1 MRTPCKQG
9 SELKNDAKGSKRS
22 DPIPHTPMLDFL
34 AKYFRFPVAFV
45 LSFVVSA
52 VFFLAIPV
60 INTLFFDK
68 GAKTE
73 KPLEAV
79 TEVEVLVSEKKP
91 EVKQKVIRTIVN
103 PNPFKI
109 SSNMGVSRSQN
120 FQMDLS
126 LARGAAGDG
135 VAVGTGSMEN
145 VVYEAG
151 EVDEQAQVLREI
163 QPKFPEKAKRLGV
176 SGYVKVLIVIDVYG
190 DVAQA
195 QVLTQD
201 PAGYGFDNEALKAVR
216 QWKFSPAQLGG
227 FPVAQKATK
236 EFRFVN

>member
-1 MRTPCKQG
+1 MNIFSFTDIIAR
-9 SELKNDAKGSKRS
+9 
-22 DPIPHTPMLDFL
+22 
-34 AKYFRFPVAFV
+34 YFRYPIAIL

-52 VFFLAIPV
+52 IFFLAIPV
-60 INTLFFDK
+60 LNALFFDK
-68 GAKTE
+68 GVASE
-73 KPLEAV
+73 KELVSV

-91 EVKQKVIRTIVN
+91 EVQQKVIRTVVN

-109 SSNMGVSRSQN
+109 SSNMGVSRTQN

-151 EVDEQAQVLREI
+151 EVDEQAQVLKEV
-163 QPKFPEKAKRLGV
+163 QPQFPERAKKLGI
-176 SGYVKVLIVIDVYG
+176 SGYVKIYIVVDVNG

-195 QVLTQD
+195 AVMNLD
-201 PAGYGFDNEALKAVR
+201 PPGYGFETEALKAVR
-216 QWKFSPAQLGG
+216 QWKFSPAYLGG

-236 EFRFVN
+236 EFRFVK

>member
-1 MRTPCKQG
+1 
-9 SELKNDAKGSKRS
+9 A
-22 DPIPHTPMLDFL
+22 
-34 AKYFRFPVAFV
+34 
-45 LSFVVSA
+45 
-52 VFFLAIPV
+52 
-60 INTLFFDK
+60 LFFDR
-68 GAKTE
+68 GVKTE
-73 KPLEAV
+73 KELDTV

-151 EVDEQAQVLREI
+151 EVDEQAQVLKEV
-163 QPKFPEKAKRLGV
+163 QPKFPERAKKLGI
-176 SGYVKVLIVIDVYG
+176 SGYVKVMIVIDVYG

-195 QVLTQD
+195 NVMSLD
-201 PAGYGFDNEALKAVR
+201 PPGYGFENEALKAVR

-227 FPVAQKATK
+227 YPVAQKATK
-236 EFRFVN
+236 EFRFVK

>member
-1 MRTPCKQG
+1 
-9 SELKNDAKGSKRS
+9 
-22 DPIPHTPMLDFL
+22 MLDFVG
-34 AKYFRFPVAFV
+34 KYLRYPIALV
-45 LSFVVSA
+45 LSFVLSA

-60 INTLFFDK
+60 INALMSDK
-68 GAKTE
+68 GVKGE
-73 KPLEAV
+73 KELEAV

-109 SSNMGVSRSQN
+109 TSNMGMSRNQN

-126 LARGAAGDG
+126 LARGASGDG

-163 QPKFPEKAKRLGV
+163 QPKFPEKAKRMGV
-176 SGYVKVLIVIDVYG
+176 SGYVKVLIVIDVNG

>member
-1 MRTPCKQG
+1 
-9 SELKNDAKGSKRS
+9 
-22 DPIPHTPMLDFL
+22 MLDFI
-34 AKYFRFPVAFV
+34 AKYFRYPLAVV

-60 INTLFFDK
+60 INALFFDK
-68 GAKTE
+68 GVKTE
-73 KPLEAV
+73 KELEKV

-91 EVKQKVIRTIVN
+91 EVKQKVLRTIVN

-109 SSNMGVSRSQN
+109 SSHAGMNRSQN

-135 VAVGTGSMEN
+135 VAVGTGAMEN

-151 EVDEQAQVLREI
+151 EVDEQAQVLKET
-163 QPKFPEKAKRLGV
+163 QPKFPDKAKRLGV
-176 SGYVKVLIVIDVYG
+176 SGYVKVMIVIDVYG

-195 QVLTQD
+195 SVMSQD
-201 PAGYGFDNEALKAVR
+201 PPGYGFDVEALKAVR

-227 FPVAQKATK
+227 YPVAQKATK
-236 EFRFVN
+236 EFRFVK

>member
-1 MRTPCKQG
+1 
-9 SELKNDAKGSKRS
+9 
-22 DPIPHTPMLDFL
+22 MLDFVG
-34 AKYFRFPVAFV
+34 KYLRYPIALV
-45 LSFVVSA
+45 LSFVLSA

-60 INTLFFDK
+60 INALMSDK
-68 GAKTE
+68 GVKGE
-73 KPLEAV
+73 KELEAV

-109 SSNMGVSRSQN
+109 TSNMGVSRSQN

-163 QPKFPEKAKRLGV
+163 QPKFPETAKRMGV

-195 QVLTQD
+195 QVLTQE

>member
-1 MRTPCKQG
+1 M
-9 SELKNDAKGSKRS
+9 
-22 DPIPHTPMLDFL
+22 
-34 AKYFRFPVAFV
+34 
-45 LSFVVSA
+45 LSFAVSA
-52 VFFLAIPV
+52 VFFLAVPV
-60 INTLFFDK
+60 LNALFFDK
-68 GAKTE
+68 GVKAE
-73 KPLEAV
+73 KELDTV

-91 EVKQKVIRTIVN
+91 EVKQKIIRTIVN

-163 QPKFPEKAKRLGV
+163 QPKFPEKAKKMGV
-176 SGYVKVLIVIDVYG
+176 SGYVKVLLVIDVYG
-190 DVAQA
+190 DVVQT
-195 QVLTQD
+195 QVMTLD
-201 PAGYGFDNEALKAVR
+201 PPGYGFEIEALKAVR

-227 FPVAQKATK
+227 YPVAQKATK
-236 EFRFVN
+236 EFRFVK

>member
-1 MRTPCKQG
+1 MQPRQSPQSLYFGEQG
-9 SELKNDAKGSKRS
+9 RIA
-22 DPIPHTPMLDFL
+22 PFFMLDFVG
-34 AKYFRFPVAFV
+34 KYLRYPIALV
-45 LSFVVSA
+45 LSFVLSA

-60 INTLFFDK
+60 INVLISDK
-68 GAKTE
+68 GVKGE
-73 KPLEAV
+73 KELEAV

-109 SSNMGVSRSQN
+109 TSNMGVSRSQN

-163 QPKFPEKAKRLGV
+163 QPKFPEKAKRMGV

-195 QVLTQD
+195 QVLTQE

>member
-1 MRTPCKQG
+1 
-9 SELKNDAKGSKRS
+9 
-22 DPIPHTPMLDFL
+22 MLDFL

-45 LSFVVSA
+45 LSFIVSA

-60 INTLFFDK
+60 LNTLFFDK
-68 GAKTE
+68 GAKSE
-73 KPLEAV
+73 KELEAV

-109 SSNMGVSRSQN
+109 SSNMGVFRSQN

-151 EVDEQAQVLREI
+151 EVDEQAQVLKEV
-163 QPKFPEKAKRLGV
+163 QPTFPARAKKLGV
-176 SGYVKVLIVIDVYG
+176 SGYVKVMIVIDAYG
-190 DVAQA
+190 EVSQA
-195 QVLTQD
+195 NVMSLD
-201 PAGYGFDNEALKAVR
+201 PPGYGFENEALKAVR

-227 FPVAQKATK
+227 YPVAQKATK
-236 EFRFVN
+236 EFRFVK

>member
-1 MRTPCKQG
+1 MKHFSFT
-9 SELKNDAKGSKRS
+9 
-22 DPIPHTPMLDFL
+22 DFI

-52 VFFLAIPV
+52 VFFLAVPV
-60 INTLFFDK
+60 LNALLFDK
-68 GAKTE
+68 GVKTE
-73 KPLEAV
+73 KELEAV

-91 EVKQKVIRTIVN
+91 EVKQKVLRTVVN

-109 SSNMGVSRSQN
+109 SSNMGTSRSQN
-120 FQMDLS
+120 FSMDLS

-135 VAVGTGSMEN
+135 VAVGTGGMEN

-163 QPKFPEKAKRLGV
+163 QPKFPERAKRLGI
-176 SGYVKVLIVIDVYG
+176 SGYVKVLLVIDVYG
-190 DVAQA
+190 DVAQT
-195 QVLTQD
+195 QVLTLD
-201 PAGYGFDNEALKAVR
+201 PPGYGFETEALNAVR

-227 FPVAQKATK
+227 YPVAQKATK
-236 EFRFVN
+236 EFRFVK

>member
-1 MRTPCKQG
+1 
-9 SELKNDAKGSKRS
+9 
-22 DPIPHTPMLDFL
+22 MLDFL
-34 AKYFRFPVAFV
+34 AKYLRFPVAFV

-52 VFFLAIPV
+52 VFFLAVPV
-60 INTLFFDK
+60 LNALFFDK
-68 GAKTE
+68 GKRTE
-73 KPLEAV
+73 KQLETV

-151 EVDEQAQVLREI
+151 EVDEQAQPLKEV
-163 QPKFPEKAKRLGV
+163 QPAFPEKAKKLGL
-176 SGYVKVLIVIDVYG
+176 SGYVG

-195 QVLTQD
+195 SIMSQD
-201 PAGYGFDNEALKAVR
+201 PAGYGFDTEALKAVR
-216 QWKFSPAQLGG
+216 QWKFSPAKLGG
-227 FPVAQKATK
+227 YPVAQKATK
-236 EFRFVN
+236 EFRFVK

>member
-1 MRTPCKQG
+1 MPAFSPT
-9 SELKNDAKGSKRS
+9 
-22 DPIPHTPMLDFL
+22 DFV
-34 AKYFRFPVAFV
+34 AKYLRYPIALV

-52 VFFLAIPV
+52 VFFLAVPV
-60 INTLFFDK
+60 LNALLFDK
-68 GAKTE
+68 GVKTE
-73 KPLEAV
+73 KELEAV

-91 EVKQKVIRTIVN
+91 EVKQKVIRTVVN

-109 SSNMGVSRSQN
+109 SANMGVGRSQN

-135 VAVGTGSMEN
+135 VAVGTGGMEN

-151 EVDEQAQVLREI
+151 EVDEQASVLREI
-163 QPKFPEKAKRLGV
+163 QPKFPERAKRLGV

-195 QVLTQD
+195 QVMTLD
-201 PAGYGFDNEALKAVR
+201 PPGYGFEAEALNAVR

-227 FPVAQKATK
+227 YPVAQKATK
-236 EFRFVN
+236 EFRFVK

>member
-1 MRTPCKQG
+1 MLIPQR
-9 SELKNDAKGSKRS
+9 AKP
-22 DPIPHTPMLDFL
+22 DPIPRSLMLDFF
-34 AKYFRFPVAFV
+34 AKYFRFPLALV

-68 GAKTE
+68 GIKTE
-73 KPLEAV
+73 KELESV
-79 TEVEVLVSEKKP
+79 TEVEGLVSEKKP
-91 EVKQKVIRTIVN
+91 EVKQKVLRTVMT

-109 SSNMGVSRSQN
+109 SANTGVSRSQN

-163 QPKFPEKAKRLGV
+163 QPKFPEKAKRMGV

-195 QVLTQD
+195 QVLTQE
-201 PAGYGFDNEALKAVR
+201 PPGYGFDNESLKAVR

>member
-1 MRTPCKQG
+1 
-9 SELKNDAKGSKRS
+9 
-22 DPIPHTPMLDFL
+22 MLDFL

-45 LSFVVSA
+45 LSFIVSA

-60 INTLFFDK
+60 LNTLFFDK
-68 GAKTE
+68 GAKSE
-73 KPLEAV
+73 KELEAV

-109 SSNMGVSRSQN
+109 SSNMGASRSQN

-151 EVDEQAQVLREI
+151 EEDEQAQVLKEV
-163 QPKFPEKAKRLGV
+163 QPTFPARAKKLGV
-176 SGYVKVLIVIDVYG
+176 SGYVKVMIVIDAYG
-190 DVAQA
+190 EVSQA
-195 QVLTQD
+195 SVMSLD
-201 PAGYGFDNEALKAVR
+201 PPGYGFENEALKAVR
-216 QWKFSPAQLGG
+216 QWKFSPAHLGG
-227 FPVAQKATK
+227 YPVAQKATK
-236 EFRFVN
+236 EFRFVK

>member
-1 MRTPCKQG
+1 
-9 SELKNDAKGSKRS
+9 
-22 DPIPHTPMLDFL
+22 MLDFVG
-34 AKYFRFPVAFV
+34 KYLRYPIALV
-45 LSFVVSA
+45 LSFVLSA

-60 INTLFFDK
+60 INVLISDK
-68 GAKTE
+68 GVKGQKE
-73 KPLEAV
+73 LEAV

-91 EVKQKVIRTIVN
+91 EVKQK
-103 PNPFKI
+103 
-109 SSNMGVSRSQN
+109 GVSRSQN

-163 QPKFPEKAKRLGV
+163 QPKFPEKAKRMGI

-195 QVLTQD
+195 QVLTQE

>member
-1 MRTPCKQG
+1 
-9 SELKNDAKGSKRS
+9 
-22 DPIPHTPMLDFL
+22 MLDFL

-45 LSFVVSA
+45 LSFAVSA
-52 VFFLAIPV
+52 VFFLAVPV
-60 INTLFFDK
+60 LNALFFDR
-68 GAKTE
+68 GVKTE
-73 KPLEAV
+73 KELDTV

-151 EVDEQAQVLREI
+151 EVDEQAQVLKEV
-163 QPKFPEKAKRLGV
+163 QPKFPERAKKLGI
-176 SGYVKVLIVIDVYG
+176 SGYVKVMVVIDVYG

-195 QVLTQD
+195 SVMSLD
-201 PAGYGFDNEALKAVR
+201 PPGYGFENEALKAVR

-227 FPVAQKATK
+227 YPVAQKATK
-236 EFRFVN
+236 EFRFVK

>member
-1 MRTPCKQG
+1 MKHFSFT
-9 SELKNDAKGSKRS
+9 
-22 DPIPHTPMLDFL
+22 DFI

-52 VFFLAIPV
+52 VFFLAVPV
-60 INTLFFDK
+60 LNALLFDK
-68 GAKTE
+68 GVKTE
-73 KPLEAV
+73 KELEAV

-91 EVKQKVIRTIVN
+91 EVKQKVLRTVVN

-109 SSNMGVSRSQN
+109 SSNMGTSRSQN

-135 VAVGTGSMEN
+135 VAVGTGGMEN

-151 EVDEQAQVLREI
+151 EVDEQAQVLKEV
-163 QPKFPEKAKRLGV
+163 QPKFPERAKRLGI
-176 SGYVKVLIVIDVYG
+176 SGYVKVLLVIDVYG
-190 DVAQA
+190 DVAQT
-195 QVLTQD
+195 QVLTLD
-201 PAGYGFDNEALKAVR
+201 PPGYGFETEALNAVR

-227 FPVAQKATK
+227 YPVAQKATK
-236 EFRFVN
+236 EFRFVK

>member
-1 MRTPCKQG
+1 
-9 SELKNDAKGSKRS
+9 
-22 DPIPHTPMLDFL
+22 MLDFL
-34 AKYFRFPVAFV
+34 AKYIRFPAAFV

-52 VFFLAIPV
+52 VFFLAVPV
-60 INTLFFDK
+60 LNALFFDK
-68 GAKTE
+68 GVKTE
-73 KPLEAV
+73 KELEAV

-109 SSNMGVSRSQN
+109 SANMGVSRSQN

-151 EVDEQAQVLREI
+151 EVDEQAQVLKEI
-163 QPKFPEKAKRLGV
+163 QPKFPERAKKMGI
-176 SGYVKVLIVIDVYG
+176 SGYVKVMIVIDVYG

-195 QVLTQD
+195 SVMTLD
-201 PAGYGFDNEALKAVR
+201 PPGYGFENEALKAVR
-216 QWKFSPAQLGG
+216 QWKFSPAHLGG
-227 FPVAQKATK
+227 YPVAQRATK
-236 EFRFVN
+236 EFRFVK

>member
-1 MRTPCKQG
+1 MKHISPT
-9 SELKNDAKGSKRS
+9 
-22 DPIPHTPMLDFL
+22 DFL
-34 AKYFRFPVAFV
+34 ARYFRFPLAIVFAFV
-45 LSFVVSA
+45 VNA

-68 GAKTE
+68 GVKTE
-73 KPLEAV
+73 KVLDAV
-79 TEVEVLVSEKKP
+79 TEVEVFVSEKKP
-91 EVKQKVIRTIVN
+91 EVKQKVIRTVVN

-109 SSNMGVSRSQN
+109 SEHVGVNRSQN

-126 LARGAAGDG
+126 LARGNAGDG

-145 VVYEAG
+145 VIYEAG

-163 QPKFPEKAKRLGV
+163 QPKFPERAKKLGI
-176 SGYVKVLIVIDVYG
+176 SGYVKVFIVIDVYG
-190 DVAQA
+190 DVVQA

-201 PAGYGFDNEALKAVR
+201 PVGYGFDTEALNAIRK
-216 QWKFSPAQLGG
+216 WKFSPAQLGG

-236 EFRFVN
+236 EFRFVK

>member
-1 MRTPCKQG
+1 M
-9 SELKNDAKGSKRS
+9 
-22 DPIPHTPMLDFL
+22 IDFL
-34 AKYFRFPVAFV
+34 AKYFRFPAAFV

-52 VFFLAIPV
+52 VFFLAVPV
-60 INTLFFDK
+60 LNALFFDK
-68 GAKTE
+68 GVKAE
-73 KPLEAV
+73 KELDAV

-109 SSNMGVSRSQN
+109 SANMGVSRSQN

-151 EVDEQAQVLREI
+151 EVDEQAQVLKEI
-163 QPKFPEKAKRLGV
+163 QPKFPERAKKMGI
-176 SGYVKVLIVIDVYG
+176 SGYVKVMIVIDVYG

-195 QVLTQD
+195 SVMTLD
-201 PAGYGFDNEALKAVR
+201 PPGYGFENEALKAVR
-216 QWKFSPAQLGG
+216 QWKFSPAHLGG
-227 FPVAQKATK
+227 YPVAQRATK
-236 EFRFVN
+236 EFRFVK

>member
-1 MRTPCKQG
+1 
-9 SELKNDAKGSKRS
+9 
-22 DPIPHTPMLDFL
+22 MLDFL
-34 AKYFRFPVAFV
+34 AKYFRFPAAFV
-45 LSFVVSA
+45 LSFAVSA
-52 VFFLAIPV
+52 VFFLAVPV
-60 INTLFFDK
+60 LNALFFDR
-68 GAKTE
+68 GVKTE
-73 KPLEAV
+73 KELDTV

-135 VAVGTGSMEN
+135 VAVDAGNMEN
-145 VVYEAG
+145 IIYEAG
-151 EVDEQAQVLREI
+151 EVDVQAQVLREV
-163 QPKFPEKAKRLGV
+163 QPKFPDRAKKMGV
-176 SGYVKVLIVIDVYG
+176 SGYVKVYIVIDVNG
-190 DVAQA
+190 DVSQA

-201 PAGYGFDNEALKAVR
+201 PAGYGFDVEALKAIR
-216 QWKFSPAQLGG
+216 KWKFSPAELRG

-236 EFRFVN
+236 EFRFVK

>member
-1 MRTPCKQG
+1 
-9 SELKNDAKGSKRS
+9 
-22 DPIPHTPMLDFL
+22 MLDFF

-68 GAKTE
+68 GVKAE
-73 KPLEAV
+73 KELEAV

-91 EVKQKVIRTIVN
+91 EVKQKVLRTVMN

-109 SSNMGVSRSQN
+109 SANMGMARSQN

-151 EVDEQAQVLREI
+151 EVDEQA
-163 QPKFPEKAKRLGV
+163 
-176 SGYVKVLIVIDVYG
+176 
-190 DVAQA
+190 
-195 QVLTQD
+195 
-201 PAGYGFDNEALKAVR
+201 
-216 QWKFSPAQLGG
+216 
-227 FPVAQKATK
+227 
-236 EFRFVN
+236 

>member
-1 MRTPCKQG
+1 
-9 SELKNDAKGSKRS
+9 
-22 DPIPHTPMLDFL
+22 MLDFI
-34 AKYFRFPVAFV
+34 AKYFRYPLAVV

-60 INTLFFDK
+60 INALFFDK
-68 GAKTE
+68 GVKTE
-73 KPLEAV
+73 KELEKV

-91 EVKQKVIRTIVN
+91 EVKQKVLRTIVN

-109 SSNMGVSRSQN
+109 SSHAGMNRSQN

-151 EVDEQAQVLREI
+151 VVDEQAQVLKET
-163 QPKFPEKAKRLGV
+163 QPKFPDKAKRLGV
-176 SGYVKVLIVIDVYG
+176 SGYVKVMIVIDVYG

-195 QVLTQD
+195 SVMSQD
-201 PAGYGFDNEALKAVR
+201 PPGYGFDVEALKAVR

-227 FPVAQKATK
+227 YPVAQKATK
-236 EFRFVN
+236 EFRFVK

>member
-1 MRTPCKQG
+1 MSTFSPTD
-9 SELKNDAKGSKRS
+9 LV
-22 DPIPHTPMLDFL
+22 
-34 AKYFRFPVAFV
+34 AKYLRYPIALV

-52 VFFLAIPV
+52 VFFLAVPV
-60 INTLFFDK
+60 LNALLFDK
-68 GAKTE
+68 GVKTE
-73 KPLEAV
+73 KELESV

-109 SSNMGVSRSQN
+109 SSNMGVGRSQN

-135 VAVGTGSMEN
+135 VAVGTGGMEN

-151 EVDEQAQVLREI
+151 EVDEQASVLREI
-163 QPKFPEKAKRLGV
+163 QPKFPERAKRLGV

-190 DVAQA
+190 DVAQT
-195 QVLTQD
+195 QVLTLD
-201 PAGYGFDNEALKAVR
+201 PPGYGFETEALNAVR

-227 FPVAQKATK
+227 YPVAQKATK
-236 EFRFVN
+236 EFRFVK

>member
-1 MRTPCKQG
+1 
-9 SELKNDAKGSKRS
+9 
-22 DPIPHTPMLDFL
+22 MLDFL

-52 VFFLAIPV
+52 VFFLAVPV
-60 INTLFFDK
+60 LNALFFDK
-68 GAKTE
+68 GVKAE
-73 KPLEAV
+73 KELDTV

-135 VAVGTGSMEN
+135 VAVGTGSMQN

-151 EVDEQAQVLREI
+151 EVDEQAQVLKEV
-163 QPKFPEKAKRLGV
+163 QPTFQARAKKLGI
-176 SGYVKVLIVIDVYG
+176 SGYVKVMIVIDVYG
-190 DVAQA
+190 DVSQA
-195 QVLTQD
+195 SVMSMD
-201 PAGYGFDNEALKAVR
+201 PPGYGFDTEALKAIR

-227 FPVAQKATK
+227 YPVAQKATK
-236 EFRFVN
+236 EFRFVK

>member
-1 MRTPCKQG
+1 MRQFI
-9 SELKNDAKGSKRS
+9 SS
-22 DPIPHTPMLDFL
+22 I
-34 AKYFRFPVAFV
+34 AKYFRFPVALV
-45 LSFVVSA
+45 LSFIVSA
-52 VFFLAIPV
+52 
-60 INTLFFDK
+60 LFFIAVPVLNALLFNK
-68 GAKTE
+68 GVSLKKELDT
-73 KPLEAV
+73 V

-91 EVKQKVIRTIVN
+91 EVKQKILRTITN
-103 PNPFKI
+103 PNTFKI
-109 SSNMGVSRSQN
+109 SANMGRAQNQN

-135 VAVGTGSMEN
+135 VAVGAGSMEN

-163 QPKFPEKAKRLGV
+163 QPKFPEKAKRMGI

-190 DVAQA
+190 EIAQA
-195 QVLTQD
+195 QVLTQE
-201 PAGYGFDNEALKAVR
+201 PAGYGFDNEALKAIR

-227 FPVAQKATK
+227 YPVAQKATK